1 MKRYTWVPPEQ
12 GYKVV
17 SVVSDSEERA
27 KSTIAFH
34 VRERIR
40 AWDITACEYYGMNY
54 TNEFP
59 FDRHN
64 LVIGDPNTV
73 YEHFRS

>member
-1 MKRYTWVPPEQ
+1 MQRYTWVPPAQ

-40 AWDITACEYYGMNY
+40 AWNIAACEYYGMND

-59 FDRHN
+59 FDRHE
-64 LVIGDPNTV
+64 LVVSGANEV
-73 YEHFRS
+73 YEHQHS